1 MADPVARGS
10 LPAPGPHGGNPLG
23 APGDS
28 SWTTGHCWAAR
39 FRVRAGQSLLRV
51 GRNPWVSRLVRVET
65 VRRRLELAG
74 IDMSLDIVVGAEAF
88 LAICGGLG
96 TLGLGLLV
104 TPAFVLSPIAP
115 LASARGFELALA
127 RRARRRQEQMGAAV
141 PDLVELLVVTT
152 DAGLS
157 P

>member
-10 LPAPGPHGGNPLG
+10 LPGPGPHGGNPLG

-39 FRVRAGQSLLRV
+39 FRVRAGRSLLRV

-96 TLGLGLLV
+96 APGLGLFV

-115 LASARGFELALA
+115 LASAQGFQLALA
-127 RRARRRQEQMGAAV
+127 RRGKPRPEQMGGARPGALWLPV
-141 PDLVELLVVTT
+141 
-152 DAGLS
+152 
-157 P
+157 